1 MEARFG
7 MKLYLTRTYLDV
19 TTAAVDVLFMF
30 YLKLNNKS
38 LVLVRERFFEFSRNA
53 VELRILAGLNTCW
66 NNILFAK
73 SFARWETTVS
83 SYFHQI

>member
-7 MKLYLTRTYLDV
+7 MKLYLTRTYLNV

-38 LVLVRERFFEFSRNA
+38 LVLVRERFFEFSRNT
-53 VELRILAGLNTCW
+53 VELRILAGLNTC
-66 NNILFAK
+66 
-73 SFARWETTVS
+73 
-83 SYFHQI
+83 